1 MNRSERAIA
10 ALLDSYLDEKAD
22 RQELISQ
29 NPDQAEDLTAYLAV
43 VDELRAARP
52 PDPDPETVQIR
63 RREFELQVESY
74 AAERP
79 DTGLLRT
86 LRGWAESLFA
96 QTRVAAVALSL
107 VVVVLAGSGVS
118 AAALVAP
125 PGSPLYGYK
134 LTVERAAIQLT
145 DEKDR
150 PATYIELA
158 ERRISE
164 LTSLGPDASPDVVAK
179 VSASYQMLVEDGLEA
194 INSLQGS
201 GDFNPENAII
211 NYEQRVRQHGEQLET
226 FAVDVEPVNNT
237 LELIQQLVS
246 GPLLAGAGPSNG
258 GPGAVAEPTPAPTPS
273 PTQSPA
279 PTPAPAPAPAPTPA
293 PTPEPTPEPAPEVVE
308 ISGEITDIGRGAL
321 RIGQTTVLL
330 EAEGHAA
337 PTITGE
343 PAVGAMATVTGV
355 RQDESTVIAQSVEI
369 AAEPSTP
376 PDQPTAT
383 PTQTPSTPSTPTDPP
398 PDDGQTPP
406 PAPTVE
412 PTSAPVVVL
421 ADFEYS
427 GYVQAYDGDTLT
439 IDGRVIFLGGDSDPD
454 AAVTGAELG
463 VGALIEVSG
472 ELLSDLRLRAR
483 TISVKVGAL

>member
-1 MNRSERAIA
+1 M
-10 ALLDSYLDEKAD
+10 
-22 RQELISQ
+22 
-29 NPDQAEDLTAYLAV
+29 
-43 VDELRAARP
+43 
-52 PDPDPETVQIR
+52 
-63 RREFELQVESY
+63 
-74 AAERP
+74 
-79 DTGLLRT
+79 
-86 LRGWAESLFA
+86 
-96 QTRVAAVALSL
+96 AAVALSL

-164 LTSLGPDASPDVVAK
+164 LTSLGPDASPEVVAK

-194 INSLQGS
+194 INSLQSS
-201 GDFNPENAII
+201 GGFDPENAIS

-246 GPLLAGAGPSNG
+246 RPLVAGAGPPNG
-258 GPGAVAEPTPAPTPS
+258 GIGAAPEPTPAPTP
-273 PTQSPA
+273 A
-279 PTPAPAPAPAPTPA
+279 PTPVPAPAPAPAPAPTPTPA

-330 EAEGHAA
+330 EAEGYPA

-343 PAVGAMATVTGV
+343 PAVGATATVTGV
-355 RQDESTVIAQSVEI
+355 RQDVSTVIAQSVEI
-369 AAEPSTP
+369 AAEPATP
-376 PDQPTAT
+376 ANQPTAT
-383 PTQTPSTPSTPTDPP
+383 PTQAPTTPSTPTDPT
-398 PDDGQTPP
+398 DSGQTPTP
-406 PAPTVE
+406 TPTVAPT
-412 PTSAPVVVL
+412 PAPVVAL

-427 GYVQAYDGDTLT
+427 GYVEEYDGDSLT

-454 AAVTGAELG
+454 ATVTGAELG

>member
-22 RQELISQ
+22 RQGLISQ

-43 VDELRAARP
+43 VDGLRAARP

-63 RREFELQVESY
+63 RREFELQVERY

-79 DTGLLRT
+79 DAGLLRA

-179 VSASYQMLVEDGLEA
+179 VSASYQMLVENGLEA
-194 INSLQGS
+194 INSLQSS
-201 GDFNPENAII
+201 GDFDPENAII

-258 GPGAVAEPTPAPTPS
+258 GPAAVPEPTPAPA
-273 PTQSPA
+273 PTQPPA

-337 PTITGE
+337 PTIAGE
-343 PAVGAMATVTGV
+343 PAVGATAKVTGV
-355 RQDESTVIAQSVEI
+355 RQDESTVIARSVEI
-369 AAEPSTP
+369 AAGPSTP

-383 PTQTPSTPSTPTDPP
+383 PTQTPSTPPTPTDPP
-398 PDDGQTPP
+398 PDAGQTPP
-406 PAPTVE
+406 PTPTAE
-412 PTSAPVVVL
+412 PTPAPVVAL

-483 TISVKVGAL
+483 TVSVKVGAL